1 MLALTRPVTGS
12 LVLNV
17 CTGQAIAL
25 AEPIRVMGAI
35 TGRALAPTS
44 QPPREGDI
52 RHSLGSPTAAQQHIG
67 FSSADS
73 IETGLRSFLA

>member
-1 MLALTRPVTGS
+1 MYARGKPS
-12 LVLNV
+12 RWPNRS
-17 CTGQAIAL
+17 ASW
-25 AEPIRVMGAI
+25 AI

-52 RHSLGSPTAAQQHIG
+52 RHSLGSPTAAQQHTG